1 MVLYFT
7 TTPLHYI
14 TTTHKEAGMD
24 VQAAL
29 QESEAGNDHRL
40 E

>member
-1 MVLYFT
+1 VLYFT
-7 TTPLHYI
+7 TTPHHYI
-14 TTTHKEAGMD
+14 TNMEAGMD
-24 VQAAL
+24 IQAAP